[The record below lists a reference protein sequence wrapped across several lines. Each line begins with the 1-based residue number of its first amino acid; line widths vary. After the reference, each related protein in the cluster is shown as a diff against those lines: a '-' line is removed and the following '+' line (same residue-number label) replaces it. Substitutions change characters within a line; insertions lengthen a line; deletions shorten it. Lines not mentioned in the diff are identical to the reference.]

1 MPDDFIADALVEL
14 RRKFGAVSS
23 ETQRIE
29 GQWQHAGQVY
39 RDELVRVF
47 VDVADTSQ
55 NREFFLEFREQIR
68 SRFQQVSIWMTSH
81 PIDIE

>member
-47 VDVADTSQ
+47 VDVADTRRRTG
-55 NREFFLEFREQIR
+55 NFFLSSENKFGAASFHLDDQ
-68 SRFQQVSIWMTSH
+68 SSN
-81 PIDIE
+81 